1 MKRFI
6 DEYFK
11 TIIIVCVL
19 TITIVVVVKVGTSYA
34 ASNATIYSRDELSE
48 IVEDLKMNK
57 SIEVYNYSVPI
68 STINVAIPIPLS
80 AVHNYSPEYY
90 TVANNEITINKS
102 GIYLIYSS
110 ISATIAAGK
119 YASMACY
126 RNDRGWYSVNAV
138 NDGGTLGSTANSH
151 SEVAYNEAGTK
162 IKWALSASGTGSAF
176 VLYYIVYLGEY

>member
-68 STINVAIPIPLS
+68 STINVTIPIPLTTIY
-80 AVHNYSPEYY
+80 NNSPEYY
-90 TVANNEITINKS
+90 TVSNDEITLNKS
-102 GIYLIYSS
+102 GVYLIHSS
-110 ISATIAAGK
+110 INATITTGK

-126 RNDRGWYSVNAV
+126 RNDRGWYGIKTV
-138 NDGGTLGSTANSH
+138 NDGGTLGTTENSR
-151 SEVAYNEAGTK
+151 SEVAYDEAGTK
-162 IKWALSASGTGSAF
+162 IKWALSASGTGSAY
-176 VLYYIVYLGEY
+176 VLNYIVYLGEY